1 MTLYVQVRDLR
12 ASLLKATELG
22 GTVVAE
28 PFALPDQPTLA
39 AINDPEGNLVMLVQ
53 Q

>member
-1 MTLYVQVRDLR
+1 MTLYVQVRELR
-12 ASLLKATELG
+12 ESLVKATELG

-28 PFALPDQPTLA
+28 PFVLPGQPTLA
-39 AINDPEGNLVMLVQ
+39 AINDPEGNLVMPVQ